1 MGTRS
6 LTRIIPR
13 QEGLAYDVAHGRAE
27 LALVNIYQQYD
38 GYPSYMAVEYANF
51 LKGLSVGNGISGSD
65 KLGEFANGPGCLA
78 AQLIQKFKTR
88 AGGLY
93 LQPLLKSHYLEG
105 EGWVDYIY
113 TLLPKEGHET
123 YMTIYDTGEEKVI
136 FVGKPDAALKKYD
149 EEQ

>member
-13 QEGLAYDVAHGRAE
+13 QEGLAYDVAHKRAE
-27 LALVNIYQQYD
+27 LALVNIYQQHD
-38 GYPSYMAVEYANF
+38 GYPSYKAVEYANF
-51 LKGLSVGNGISGSD
+51 LRCLSVGNGISGSN

-78 AQLIQKFKTR
+78 AQLIQMFKTR

-93 LQPLLKSHYLEG
+93 LYPIDND
-105 EGWVDYIY
+105 EGWANYIY

-123 YMTIYDTGEEKVI
+123 YMTIYDTSEEKVI
-136 FVGKPDAALKKYD
+136 FIGKPSAALEKYD
-149 EEQ
+149 TYN

>member
-13 QEGLAYDVAHGRAE
+13 QEGLAYDIAHKRAE

-38 GYPSYMAVEYANF
+38 GYPSYMAVEYAWF
-51 LKGLSVGNGISGSD
+51 LKDLSVGNGISGSD
-65 KLGEFANGPGCLA
+65 MLGEFANGPGCLA

-93 LQPLLKSHYLEG
+93 LRPIDND

-113 TLLPKEGHET
+113 TLLPLSLIH
-123 YMTIYDTGEEKVI
+123 I
-136 FVGKPDAALKKYD
+136 
-149 EEQ
+149 

>member
-13 QEGLAYDVAHGRAE
+13 QEGLAYDVAHKRAE

-38 GYPSYMAVEYANF
+38 GYPSYMAVEYAKW
-51 LKGLSVGNGISGSD
+51 LEGLSVGNGISGSD
-65 KLGEFANGPGCLA
+65 KLGEFANGLGCLA
-78 AQLIQKFKTR
+78 AQFIQKFKTR

-93 LQPLLKSHYLEG
+93 LLPYLSPIDNHED
-105 EGWVDYIY
+105 WVHYIY

-123 YMTIYDTGEEKVI
+123 YMTIYDTCEEKVI
-136 FVGKPDAALKKYD
+136 FVGKPDAALKKYY
-149 EEQ
+149 

>member
-13 QEGLAYDVAHGRAE
+13 QEGLAYDVAHKRAE

-38 GYPSYMAVEYANF
+38 GYPDYMAVEYAKW
-51 LKGLSVGNGISGSD
+51 LEGLSVGNGISGSD

-78 AQLIQKFKTR
+78 AQFIQKFKTR

-93 LQPLLKSHYLEG
+93 LSPIDND
-105 EGWVDYIY
+105 EGWANYIY
-113 TLLPKEGHET
+113 TLLPKEGHDT

-136 FVGKPDAALKKYD
+136 FVGKPDAVLKKYNK
-149 EEQ
+149 EELV

>member
-13 QEGLAYDVAHGRAE
+13 QEGLAYDVAHKRAE

-78 AQLIQKFKTR
+78 AQFIQKFKTR

-93 LQPLLKSHYLEG
+93 LSPIDND
-105 EGWVDYIY
+105 EGWADYIY

-123 YMTIYDTGEEKVI
+123 YMTIYDMREEKVI

-149 EEQ
+149 EEK